1 MPMGRTKREIDERRM
16 KIVEFKW
23 KVLPLLTKEWKHS
36 SNLIDLVDTSLSKD
50 ITRKWVYFALKKLE
64 NEGKVESMRDSN
76 FSGLY
81 WRLK

>member
-1 MPMGRTKREIDERRM
+1 MPMGRTKRESDERKM